1 MKALTCR
8 HRFLSD
14 LPPPAHPAEF
24 EDICEA
30 AASSQSMSD
39 RQAWR
44 NLIRREYRPSLIM
57 AVCIPTFQ
65 QWTGINAIMF
75 YVPILFSAL
84 GAGKQ
89 VRVQAGAGASGG
101 PCGGEGD
108 GYACVCVGGS
118 HCLRT
123 PQSHSTL
130 LPNSPLT
137 LTPSPP
143 PPPPARRP
151 PCLPA
156 LQGALLNAV
165 IIGCVNLLST
175 FVSIALVDKAGR
187 RKLFME
193 GGIQMCLSQ
202 VRVWG
207 VWVCGGVY
215 ECGGGVALHGGRHPD
230 VPVAGV

>member
-44 NLIRREYRPSLIM
+44 NLFRREYRPSLIL

-65 QWTGINAIMF
+65 MWTGNNAIVF
-75 YVPILFSAL
+75 YVPILFRAL

-89 VRVQAGAGASGG
+89 VRAMCVGAGSGR
-101 PCGGEGD
+101 GG
-108 GYACVCVGGS
+108 GG
-118 HCLRT
+118 CLLRHR
-123 PQSHSTL
+123 P
-130 LPNSPLT
+130 
-137 LTPSPP
+137 PSPP
-143 PPPPARRP
+143 HPPSPYLFSPH
-151 PCLPA
+151 PC

-165 IIGCVNLLST
+165 IIGGVKVLST
-175 FVSIALVDKAGR
+175 CVSIALVDKAGR

-193 GGIQMCLSQ
+193 GGIQMFLSQ
-202 VRVWG
+202 VCSGADGCGWG
-207 VWVCGGVY
+207 SIVC
-215 ECGGGVALHGGRHPD
+215 ESSMHGESREGEGWHQCQL
-230 VPVAGV
+230 

>member
-44 NLIRREYRPSLIM
+44 NLFRREYRPSLIM

-89 VRVQAGAGASGG
+89 VRAMRGGWLGSGG
-101 PCGGEGD
+101 GGRGAE
-108 GYACVCVGGS
+108 GGS
-118 HCLRT
+118 LLLHK
-123 PQSHSTL
+123 PPSHPTTL
-130 LPNSPLT
+130 
-137 LTPSPP
+137 PP
-143 PPPPARRP
+143 PPHTSAY
-151 PCLPA
+151 PA
-156 LQGALLNAV
+156 LFALSRAP
-165 IIGCVNLLST
+165 C
-175 FVSIALVDKAGR
+175 
-187 RKLFME
+187 
-193 GGIQMCLSQ
+193 
-202 VRVWG
+202 
-207 VWVCGGVY
+207 
-215 ECGGGVALHGGRHPD
+215 
-230 VPVAGV
+230 